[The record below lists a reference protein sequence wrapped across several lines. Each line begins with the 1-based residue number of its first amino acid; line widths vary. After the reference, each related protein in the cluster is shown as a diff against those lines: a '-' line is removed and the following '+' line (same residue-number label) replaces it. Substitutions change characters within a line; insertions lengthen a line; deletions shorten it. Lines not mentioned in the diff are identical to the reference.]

1 MKIRKQKQWRPSAPR
16 LKKKLT
22 FEQLFLRVAKATM
35 KHQLKLAV
43 TAFCFMSDSE
53 RSNLVA
59 EVNEAASVLAL
70 RS

>member
-1 MKIRKQKQWRPSAPR
+1 MKFRKQKHWRPSAPR
-16 LKKKLT
+16 LKKKST
-22 FEQLFLRVAKATM
+22 FEQLFLRVVKVTM

-53 RSNLVA
+53 RSKLVA
-59 EVNEAASVLAL
+59 EVNEAASVLTS